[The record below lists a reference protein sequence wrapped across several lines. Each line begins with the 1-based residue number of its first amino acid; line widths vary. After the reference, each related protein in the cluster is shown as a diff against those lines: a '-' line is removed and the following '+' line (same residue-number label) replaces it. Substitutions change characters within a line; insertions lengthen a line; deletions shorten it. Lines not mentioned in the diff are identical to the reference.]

1 MVQPLLWLFVLG
13 TGLSRV
19 VEPGTQGL
27 DFRTFL
33 FPGVL
38 ATSVMFTA
46 VFSGVS
52 VVWDREF
59 GFLREML
66 VAPISRTS
74 IMAGKCLG
82 GGIVATAQALV
93 LVALAGLAG
102 VPYNP
107 VMLLELIAILFL
119 ASLSITAF
127 GLLLG
132 AKVAN
137 IQSVMPVIQTVI
149 TPMMFLSGALYPT
162 AGLPAWL
169 AVATKL
175 NPLTYAVQ
183 PMRHV
188 VFAHLDLSP
197 AAVRPSTPGS
207 PGWAGRCRWR
217 CNWWCWPPSA
227 RPCSWW
233 PWPASAGPTD
243 RTRRPAL
250 AGRNKSQPPEGR
262 PCLDLGGAVGG
273 RCQPPDCRSS
283 SGRGRR
289 SRPARHEPGEQDPA
303 ERLVGV
309 DAVPVPGHRDQDQGQ
324 HHHRHLEGDPDGLPP
339 AVEEDA
345 GAGDAEEEDGGRAP
359 GGERREAPTATRRWP
374 ARGPGRGTRPWPG
387 RATPRIPMVVGGRV
401 RQPGALGGAATRRLA
416 KKTAKTRNGVV
427 KYSPVHSQKATLPW
441 MNLSQWM
448 IVLRPMVE
456 ANTPT
461 GTNPPLIVS
470 QLLARA
476 AWTKNQAPPMYT
488 DASTIAVSGGLIV
501 HAKRRVGVLRPE
513 EEDGEADHQ
522 ERDDEDRQRPGR
534 GQDPVVG
541 PSRRVRHQLP
551 PLRVGPRSSR

>member
-1 MVQPLLWLFVLG
+1 MTTTRPDTPATPPDPPPARRRPRPVPPTAVPATGSPLPVAPIRRAPTGLAADLRAVKIVCHRELLRWLTDRRRLVAGMVQPLLWLFVLG

-82 GGIVATAQALV
+82 GGIVATTQALV
-93 LVALAGLAG
+93 LVALAGFAG
-102 VPYNP
+102 VPYHP

-188 VFAHLDLSP
+188 VFSHLDLSP
-197 AAVRPSTPGS
+197 AAVTALDPRITWM
-207 PGWAGRCRWR
+207 GW
-217 CNWWCWPPSA
+217 P
-227 RPCSWW
+227 
-233 PWPASAGPTD
+233 
-243 RTRRPAL
+243 
-250 AGRNKSQPPEGR
+250 
-262 PCLDLGGAVGG
+262 
-273 RCQPPDCRSS
+273 
-283 SGRGRR
+283 
-289 SRPARHEPGEQDPA
+289 
-303 ERLVGV
+303 
-309 DAVPVPGHRDQDQGQ
+309 VPVALQ
-324 HHHRHLEGDPDGLPP
+324 L
-339 AVEEDA
+339 
-345 GAGDAEEEDGGRAP
+345 
-359 GGERREAPTATRRWP
+359 
-374 ARGPGRGTRPWPG
+374 
-387 RATPRIPMVVGGRV
+387 VVLA
-401 RQPGALGGAATRRLA
+401 ALGT
-416 KKTAKTRNGVV
+416 VV
-427 KYSPVHSQKATLPW
+427 FV
-441 MNLSQWM
+441 
-448 IVLRPMVE
+448 
-456 ANTPT
+456 
-461 GTNPPLIVS
+461 
-470 QLLARA
+470 
-476 AWTKNQAPPMYT
+476 
-488 DASTIAVSGGLIV
+488 IAV
-501 HAKRRVGVLRPE
+501 ARF
-513 EEDGEADHQ
+513 
-522 ERDDEDRQRPGR
+522 
-534 GQDPVVG
+534 
-541 PSRRVRHQLP
+541 SRTD
-551 PLRVGPRSSR
+551 